1 MKPHEIFRHWTHVR
15 KELIETVGK
24 FSRSEL
30 EFKPFEGSWTAGQIA
45 LHIAEAEDFWFTRVV
60 KGEEIMEPD
69 FDTKSATRDQLV
81 NWLNFVH
88 NKTLV
93 FLNGLEEKDL
103 EKKFALE
110 GGEFPLY
117 FIVWHVI
124 EHEIHHRGEL
134 SLCLGMLGREGLDV

>member
-15 KELIETVGK
+15 KELFETLGK
-24 FSRSEL
+24 FIDSEL
-30 EFKPFEGSWTAGQIA
+30 EFKPFERSWTVGQIA
-45 LHIAEAEDFWFTRVV
+45 LHIAEAEDYWFTRVV
-60 KGEEIMEPD
+60 KNEEIVEPD
-69 FDTKSATRDQLV
+69 FPTEHPSRDQLV
-81 NWLNFVH
+81 NWLTFVH

-103 EKKFALE
+103 EKRYTLE
-110 GGEFPLY
+110 GAEFPLY